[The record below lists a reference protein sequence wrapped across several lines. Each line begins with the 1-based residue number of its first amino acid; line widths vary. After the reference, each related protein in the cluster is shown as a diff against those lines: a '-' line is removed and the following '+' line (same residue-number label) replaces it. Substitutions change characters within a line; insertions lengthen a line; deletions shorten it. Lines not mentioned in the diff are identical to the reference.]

1 MTKLFLYII
10 SIILLTSI
18 TNCQQK
24 KMNYNKLTP
33 EEENVIVNKGTERPF
48 TGKYTDFKEKGIYI
62 CKRCNTPLY
71 YSSDKFDSECGWPSF
86 DDEIPGAVERE
97 KNAGDNRIEIVC
109 ANCKAHLGHVF
120 EGEHLTQKNV
130 RHCVNSISLNFVPGE
145 NKAKTET
152 AIFASGCFWGTQ
164 YMFQSKKGV
173 ITTTVGYTGGHTVN
187 PTYKQVCSDTTGHAE
202 GLQVVFD
209 PKIISYEELAKLF
222 FETHDPTQV
231 GGQGPDL
238 GSQYRS
244 EIFFLNENQKNVA
257 EKLVQIL
264 SNKGLKV
271 VTKITKASQFYP
283 AEDYHQDYYNKT
295 GGTPYCHRYIKRF

>member
-1 MTKLFLYII
+1 
-10 SIILLTSI
+10 
-18 TNCQQK
+18 
-24 KMNYNKLTP
+24 MNYNKLTP